1 MDNIIVIVYLVII
14 LIVGLLAGRKVKD
27 LSQFSVAGR
36 SFGSFII
43 FATLSASFIGGGFSM
58 GNAEKVFLFGI
69 VNIFALWGF
78 SLKEILVAKFIAP
91 HMDNYKTA
99 ISVGDIME
107 KHYGKISKIITGFF
121 SVIVCAGILGAQIG
135 SIGYIFNVFLNIP
148 QIYGIFIGFGI
159 VFIYSTVG
167 GMRSVV
173 YTDIIQF
180 IVLSIGIP
188 LTLVFGIIKIGG
200 FAEIQAAVPAT
211 HFAFPGGYETIIVF
225 VSLFLTFLLGETLV
239 PPYVQRLFLAKDKS
253 HTRKGTLWSGI
264 FSIPFFAI
272 TGLIGLVALTLN
284 PELDPNL
291 SLPYVIQ
298 QVLPIG
304 IRGIVVAG
312 IISIVMSSADS
323 FLNAASVS
331 FIHDIITPLRK
342 RRMTIKTEML
352 SVRLINIVVGAIS
365 VIFAIKIK
373 SILDILIYAYN
384 FWSPIILIPLVSAIL
399 GLKVKFSHFI
409 AGAIAGVTG
418 VVIWNII
425 MKNPF
430 GIDGLVIGIASNAIV
445 FYGLLIISGIKDKKA
460 GNNQ

>member
-78 SLKEILVAKFIAP
+78 SIKEILVAKYIAP

-107 KHYGKISKIITGFF
+107 KHYGKISKVITGVF

-135 SIGYIFNVFLNIP
+135 SIGYIFNVFLDIP
-148 QIYGIFIGFGI
+148 QVYGILIGCGI
-159 VFIYSTVG
+159 VFLYSTVG

-173 YTDIIQF
+173 YTDVIQF
-180 IVLSIGIP
+180 IVLAVGIP
-188 LTLVFGIIKIGG
+188 LTLIFGIMKIGG
-200 FAEIQAAVPAT
+200 ITEFQAAIPAT
-211 HFAFPGGYETIIVF
+211 HLAFPGGLKTVTVF

-239 PPYVQRLFLAKDKS
+239 PPYVQRLFLAKDKK
-253 HTRKGTLWSGI
+253 HTRRGTMWSGI

-272 TGLIGLVALTLN
+272 TGLIGLVALALN
-284 PELDPNL
+284 PGLDPNL
-291 SLPYVIQ
+291 AMPYVIKE
-298 QVLPIG
+298 VLPVG
-304 IRGIVVAG
+304 ICGIVVAG

-342 RRMTIKTEML
+342 SRMTVKAEML
-352 SVRLINIVVGAIS
+352 YVRLINILVGGIS

-399 GLKVKFSHFI
+399 GLKVKFTHFI

-418 VVIWNII
+418 VIIWNII

-430 GIDGLVIGIASNAIV
+430 GVDGLIVGIASNAIV

-460 GNNQ
+460 SNNQ